1 MNPETKKYNCIIVE
15 DEPLSQEITADYIAN
30 CPELNLVQ
38 ICNNAM
44 EANSLLHQNNI
55 DLIFLDINMPHING
69 MDWWKSLSQAPQ
81 VIFITA
87 YPEYA
92 VEGFNLNAIDYLLKP
107 FSFERFLQAV
117 NKFLKDKNSTEKGN
131 ANTTIMVKSNK
142 KIYPVKYTDIT
153 YLEANGDYVKINRE
167 NDYLLLHDT
176 LKNFYQQLP
185 KNQFLQVHRS
195 FVINISK
202 IDFIEGNRIAIGEN
216 RIPIT
221 ESYRDAL
228 KEAMR

>member
-1 MNPETKKYNCIIVE
+1 MIVE
-15 DEPLSQEITADYIAN
+15 DEPFSQEITADYINN
-30 CPELNLVQ
+30 CPELNLVH

-44 EANSLLHQNNI
+44 EANSFLLHNSV
-55 DLIFLDINMPHING
+55 DLLFLDINMPSISG
-69 MDWWKSLSQAPQ
+69 LDWWKSLVAPPQ

-92 VEGFNLNAIDYLLKP
+92 VEGFNLNAVDYLLKP

-117 NKFLKDKNSTEKGN
+117 NKFFAKKQSADENPMK
-131 ANTTIMVKSNK
+131 TTIMVKSNK

-153 YLEANGDYVKINRE
+153 HLEANGDYLKLYRND
-167 NDYLLLHDT
+167 DYLLVHDT

-185 KNQFLQVHRS
+185 RKQFIRVHRS

-202 IDFIEGNRIAIGEN
+202 IDFIEGNRIAIGEH
-216 RIPIT
+216 RISFT
-221 ESYRDAL
+221 ESYREQL
-228 KEAMR
+228 RKHIL